1 MNVAVHPGI
10 PTTYR
15 GITFRSRLE
24 ATWACFFDLVNWSWE
39 YEPID
44 LDGYIPDFVV
54 QGAAPLLV
62 EVKPA
67 STVEG
72 LSIFAEKIERS
83 GWHGEALIVG
93 TGPFDREASPRI
105 GLLAERIDLPWELGW
120 EWSPARA
127 FTCTNCGHLSV
138 LAEDG
143 SWRCRMC
150 GIGDGNGHIGPADD
164 VVEREWAMAKNR
176 VQWRAP

>member
-44 LDGYIPDFVV
+44 LHGYIPDFVV

-67 STVEG
+67 G
-72 LSIFAEKIERS
+72 NIALLSHFVEKIERS
-83 GWHGEALIVG
+83 GWEHEALLVG
-93 TGPFDREASPRI
+93 TGP
-105 GLLAERIDLPWELGW
+105 
-120 EWSPARA
+120 
-127 FTCTNCGHLSV
+127 
-138 LAEDG
+138 EDG

-150 GIGDGNGHIGPADD
+150 GVGDGNGHVGDAPDLID
-164 VVEREWAMAKNR
+164 REWAMSKDR
-176 VQWRAP
+176 VQWRHK